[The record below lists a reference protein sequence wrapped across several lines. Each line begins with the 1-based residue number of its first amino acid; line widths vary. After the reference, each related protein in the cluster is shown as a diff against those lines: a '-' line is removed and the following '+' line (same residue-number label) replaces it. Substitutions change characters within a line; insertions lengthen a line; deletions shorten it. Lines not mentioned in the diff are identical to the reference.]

1 MAENIQSREARR
13 KNNKKQKNK
22 KPMKMIKR
30 IFLSLVIIGMIGLI
44 SGIGLFIYY
53 AKDAPELNKELL
65 VDPIASQLLDMDG
78 NVFTILGTE
87 NRDYVE
93 YEEIPDEVRDAVLAT
108 EDVRFFKHSG
118 IDFRRLT
125 AAVLA
130 NFTRGFGSE
139 GASTITQQVIKRSF
153 LSDEKTLKRKA
164 QEAWL
169 AYQLEKKYTK
179 EQIFEMYVNKI
190 DYANGVHGIETAS
203 KYYFDKT
210 LDELDLQEIA
220 FLAGLPQSPYNYD
233 PYAFPEKADKR
244 KDLVLSLMKQHKK
257 INEEQY
263 NEAKNISVT
272 ESLVEEGTQRQTAYK
287 YDSFVDQVIREVE
300 AMGDYNVFSD
310 GLTIHTT
317 LDPNAQEYV
326 EKLIAPV
333 ESNELIQFPDD
344 EIQTGLV
351 LQDTKS
357 GEIRAIGGN
366 RTPDVKRGTN
376 YATTMTDRQIG
387 STAKPLFDYAP
398 AIEYLNWSTYEQ
410 IKDEPYTY
418 ADGTSISNF
427 DNGHIGTK
435 TAREH
440 LYRSRNIPALKAFQA
455 VGVDKVITFA
465 SGLGLDFSEQ
475 EFFESA
481 AIGANHNVSPMQLAG
496 AYAAFGNGGVYNQPH
511 TVTKITL
518 LDGETEI
525 KNKVDSNVA
534 MKESTAYMVTDM
546 LKDVVSNKAGSTGK
560 EAIIPG
566 LPQAAK
572 TGTTNYSKEDQLKY
586 GFENGESPD
595 SWFAGYTTNYSIAI
609 WTGYKERKNPL
620 LKDEQKIPAR
630 IYRSLMEY
638 VSKDIDTPDF
648 TMPNSVVEA
657 AVENGSNP
665 AKKPSEYTPD
675 GSIVYELF
683 VKGTEPTSVSQK
695 FDKLDAP
702 SVDAKYDEKSNE
714 IKFTWNHKEKDKKKL
729 TFNVNI
735 SGGTD
740 HSIEDTK
747 ELEYVLK
754 DVEPGKTYKIEVVA
768 VSESQTSSA
777 QTASVTVP
785 EKEEEPDEDD
795 DAIDENEKENENKD
809 ENKDENNNEEI
820 DENGN
825 QNEQDNEEQDKENG
839 KDESNDNPSNEQDQG
854 DKDDD
859 SDNQPTN
866 GENNNQPDANREDD
880 ETQINEA
887 S

>member
-30 IFLSLVIIGMIGLI
+30 IFLSLVIIGMVGFI

-65 VDPIASQLLDMDG
+65 VDPIASQLLDMNGD
-78 NVFTILGTE
+78 VFTILGTE

-93 YEEIPDEVRDAVLAT
+93 YDDIPDEVRDAVLAT

-130 NFTRGFGSE
+130 NISRGFGSE

-190 DYANGVHGIETAS
+190 YYANGVHGIETAS
-203 KYYFDKT
+203 KYYFNKT
-210 LDELDLQEIA
+210 LDELELQEIA

-233 PYAFPEKADKR
+233 PYAFPEKADNR
-244 KDLVLSLMKQHKK
+244 KDIVLSLMKQHKK
-257 INEEQY
+257 ITDAQY

-272 ESLVEEGTQRQTAYK
+272 ASLVEEGTQRQTAYK

-300 AMGDYNVFSD
+300 AMGDYNVFAD

-317 LDPNAQEYV
+317 LDPDAQQYV

-351 LQDTKS
+351 LQDTKT

-366 RTPDVKRGTN
+366 RTPEVKRGVN
-376 YATTMTDRQIG
+376 YATTMTDRQPG

-418 ADGTSISNF
+418 ADGTPINNF

-440 LYRSRNIPALKAFQA
+440 LYRSRNIPSLKAFQA
-455 VGVDKVITFA
+455 VGVDKVIDFA
-465 SGLGLDFSEQ
+465 NGLGFNFTDQ
-475 EFFESA
+475 NFFESA
-481 AIGANHNVSPMQLAG
+481 SIGGNENVSPMQLAG

-511 TVTKITL
+511 TVSKIIL
-518 LDGETEI
+518 HDGETEI
-525 KNKVDSNVA
+525 KSKIDSNVA

-560 EAIIPG
+560 VAIIPG
-566 LPQAAK
+566 LPHAAK
-572 TGTTNYSKEDQLKY
+572 TGTTNYTKKEQTDY
-586 GFENGESPD
+586 GFRNGESPD

-609 WTGYKERKNPL
+609 WTGYKERKNPV
-620 LKDEQKIPAR
+620 LKDDQKIPAQ

-638 VSKDIDTPDF
+638 VSKDIDTQDF
-648 TMPNSVVEA
+648 TMPSSVVKA

-675 GSIVYELF
+675 ESIIYELF

-714 IKFTWNHKEKDKKKL
+714 ITFTWDHKEKDKKKL
-729 TFNVNI
+729 TFNVKI

-754 DVEPGKTYKIEVVA
+754 DVEPGKTYKIEVIA
-768 VSESQTSSA
+768 VSENQTSSA

-785 EKEEEPDEDD
+785 EEEEIEEDD
-795 DAIDENEKENENKD
+795 ETVDENENENENENKD
-809 ENKDENNNEEI
+809 EENKEEI
-820 DENGN
+820 DEDGN
-825 QNEQDNEEQDKENG
+825 QNDQDNDEQDKENG
-839 KDESNDNPSNEQDQG
+839 KDESNDNPSDEQDQEN
-854 DKDDD
+854 KDDD
-859 SDNQPTN
+859 PDNQPTN
-866 GENNNQPDANREDD
+866 GENNNQPDVNREDD
-880 ETQINEA
+880 EAQINEA